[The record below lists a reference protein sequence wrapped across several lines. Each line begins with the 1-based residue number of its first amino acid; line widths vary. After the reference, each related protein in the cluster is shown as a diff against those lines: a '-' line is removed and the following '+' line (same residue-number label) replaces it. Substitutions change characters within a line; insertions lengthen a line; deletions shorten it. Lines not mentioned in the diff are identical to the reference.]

1 MSVRYRAER
10 VGMILRWVL
19 LAAAAHSCAT
29 GVGLLLQPE
38 WLLVWGGWHSPGEPF
53 FPAQGGVFHMLMA
66 GFYLHAATSARRR
79 WTLLPLIA
87 VVKVTATVFLTSYVL
102 FVKDIWMVSLSAAVD
117 GLFAA
122 AFVMLCYARPRG
134 EGGP

>member
-1 MSVRYRAER
+1 MV
-10 VGMILRWVL
+10 LRWVL

-38 WLLVWGGWHSPGEPF
+38 WLLVWGGWRSPCEPF
-53 FPAQGGVFHMLMA
+53 FPAQGGVFHVLMA
-66 GFYLHAATSARRR
+66 GLYLHAATSARRR
-79 WTLLPLIA
+79 WLLLPFIA

-102 FVKDIWMVSLSAAVD
+102 FVKNIWMVSLSAAVD

-122 AFVMLCYARPRG
+122 AFVLLWYARPRG